1 MVSLSTRSRYGIRL
15 LMSLARH
22 SGQNPMQISDVAKEQ
37 SISVKYLEQIALILK
52 KAGMIE
58 TVRGR
63 KGGHRLA
70 KDPEEITLD
79 EIIGV
84 LEGGCDL
91 APCVS
96 KPLRCPRS
104 FQCAPRLVW
113 QELSQN
119 LFEKLRQWTLGD
131 LLRLEESLSRRED
144 AAEKEERTVFYCP
157 SSLHSPF

>member
-22 SGQNPMQISDVAKEQ
+22 SGPNPMQISDVAKEQ
-37 SISVKYLEQIALILK
+37 NISVKYLEQIALILK
-52 KAGMIE
+52 KAGIIE

-70 KDPEEITLD
+70 KYPEEITLD
-79 EIIGV
+79 WIVGL
-84 LEGGCDL
+84 LEGGFDL

-96 KPLRCPRS
+96 KPHRCPRS
-104 FQCAPRLVW
+104 VQCAPRLAW
-113 QELSQN
+113 QELSQT

-131 LLRLEESLSRRED
+131 LLRLEESLLERED
-144 AAEKEERTVFYCP
+144 APEKEEREVFYCP
-157 SSLHSPF
+157 SSFHGSF